1 MEERLED
8 ILLDFQIYLMIQEE
22 NSVNS
27 GDQRGKMHKLHKKLN
42 AQIVILLHQ
51 PHPRLPFP
59 PLDLPTLL
67 FTANLI

>member
-27 GDQRGKMHKLHKKLN
+27 GDQRGKMHKMHKKLK
-42 AQIVILLHQ
+42 AHIVILLH
-51 PHPRLPFP
+51 
-59 PLDLPTLL
+59 D
-67 FTANLI
+67 